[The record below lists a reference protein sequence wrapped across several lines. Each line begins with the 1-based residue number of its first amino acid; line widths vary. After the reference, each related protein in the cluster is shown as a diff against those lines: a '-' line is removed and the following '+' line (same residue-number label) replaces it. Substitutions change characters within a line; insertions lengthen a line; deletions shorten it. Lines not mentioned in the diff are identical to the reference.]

1 MLSRCS
7 DIVDRRYV
15 KTNLRAEKDLSD
27 VAEVSM
33 PGCTI
38 YSSHGL
44 TDSHELAMFL
54 ELLRV
59 FLFSCILFYVSQLSA
74 QCLCER
80 PGEITSL
87 PGNEDFSE

>member
-38 YSSHGL
+38 YQLEAERLLCTS
-44 TDSHELAMFL
+44 FL
-54 ELLRV
+54 K
-59 FLFSCILFYVSQLSA
+59 
-74 QCLCER
+74 
-80 PGEITSL
+80 
-87 PGNEDFSE
+87 D